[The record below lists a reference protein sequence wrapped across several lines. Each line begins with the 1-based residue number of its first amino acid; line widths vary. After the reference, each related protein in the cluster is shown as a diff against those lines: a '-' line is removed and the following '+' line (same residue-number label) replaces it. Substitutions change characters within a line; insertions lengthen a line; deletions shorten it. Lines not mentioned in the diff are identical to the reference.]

1 MFASL
6 FKRAEASVDNA
17 IGDLGNRVVITI
29 PFLVALGFGAASLAA
44 FLNRLYGPELGN
56 LLVALSFCLLGGIVA
71 LVVKMRR
78 RASTPS
84 SETAERVAEEEP
96 AAEAGETTS
105 IFDDDALMA
114 VLSAAAPI
122 IVPAALRTGL
132 KNWPVLLLLAATIY
146 LFSRNNQP
154 AEAAVPTAA

>member
-1 MFASL
+1 MFSSL
-6 FKRAEASVDNA
+6 FKRAEASMDSA

-29 PFLVALGFGAASLAA
+29 PFLIALGFGAASLAA

-56 LLVALSFCLLGGIVA
+56 LLVAVAFCLLGGIVA
-71 LVVKMRR
+71 LVVRIRR
-78 RASTPS
+78 RVSAASS
-84 SETAERVAEEEP
+84 ATAERLAEEQP
-96 AAEAGETTS
+96 AAETGETTS

-146 LFSRNNQP
+146 LFSRSNQP
-154 AEAAVPTAA
+154 VETTVPAAS